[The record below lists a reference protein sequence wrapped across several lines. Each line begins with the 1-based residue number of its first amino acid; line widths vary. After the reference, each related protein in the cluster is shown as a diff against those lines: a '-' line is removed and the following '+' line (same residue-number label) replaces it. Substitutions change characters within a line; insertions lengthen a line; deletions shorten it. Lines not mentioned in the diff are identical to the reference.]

1 MKTSKLLLSIIILFF
16 TFNFISCNNEPID
29 PKISLKV
36 NEVIPT
42 DPSNPPIVPIITNPS
57 GDFYPLKVNN
67 IWNYNNGTLIKDN
80 KITGTQTINTKE
92 YFKFNRSFFKSYG
105 TFNEAETS
113 IFIRKEAGIYYQR
126 VFINKPEVFSPQTG
140 LGTPASPF
148 VAANSTS
155 TGIVIQPYEF
165 IFLKES
171 DAVDVSFIQ
180 IIPLNILSS
189 ITSSGLVNSVLTQQT
204 SNANLIQNLEY
215 KITTVE
221 KIPALSVNGYLTSVI
236 KTKVEIVGVPGYQY
250 NWYAKNI
257 GLIKQVNLNALNVVT
272 SYWDM
277 TTFTLL

>member
-1 MKTSKLLLSIIILFF
+1 MKTTKLLLSIIILFS

-29 PKISLKV
+29 PKISLKA

-42 DPSNPPIVPIITNPS
+42 DPSNPPIVPIIANPS

-80 KITGTQTINTKE
+80 KITGTQTINSKE
-92 YFKFNRSFFKSYG
+92 YFKFNRGFFKSYG
-105 TFNEAETS
+105 TFSETETS
-113 IFIRKEAGIYYQR
+113 IFIRKETGIYYQK
-126 VFINKPEVFSPQTG
+126 VFVNKPEVFTPQSG

-171 DAVDVSFIQ
+171 VAVDASFTQ
-180 IIPLNILSS
+180 IIPLSILST

-204 SNANLIQNLEY
+204 SNTNSIQNLEY

-221 KIPALSVNGYLTSVI
+221 KIPVSVVNGYSTSVI
-236 KTKVEIVGVPGYQY
+236 KTKVEIVGVAGYQY
-250 NWYAKNI
+250 NWYAKDI
-257 GLIKQVNLNALNVVT
+257 GLIRQANVNGLDVVT
-272 SYWDM
+272 SYWNM